1 MDTKDSVDFT
11 NRIEV
16 MTSQLNDINDSNEW
30 SNSFQLLLRIMTKE
44 CTEDSESSNDSDYS
58 FSSNESDSES
68 EESDDMCPDL
78 NGDSV
83 GNLNK
88 FFEEYVEDG
97 KKHLPSTMNHDIENH
112 IRSEGKMYRVL
123 PIKLDEK
130 IFKSKQPV
138 ASNRT

>member
-1 MDTKDSVDFT
+1 MDEKDSVDFT
-11 NRIEV
+11 NRVE
-16 MTSQLNDINDSNEW
+16 
-30 SNSFQLLLRIMTKE
+30 LLLRIMTKE

-68 EESDDMCPDL
+68 EENDVMCPDL

-83 GNLNK
+83 GNLSK
-88 FFEEYVEDG
+88 FFEEHVEGG
-97 KKHLPSTMNHDIENH
+97 KKHSPSTMSHDIENH
-112 IRSEGKMYRVL
+112 TRSEGKMYRVL